1 MRPSAGH
8 VENEM
13 PPRSYANP
21 EAFRQA
27 LEQRVRSSAGGG
39 GMARFRQVL
48 VFDRFLARI
57 FEHFGERAI
66 VKGGVVLE
74 LRLERARTTRD
85 VDIRLSGPS
94 DNLLIDLQRAGRMD
108 LGDFLSFLVEPDRE
122 HPTIEEDGMIYDGLR
137 FRVQGQLAGK
147 VYAGSFGLDVGF
159 GDVLT
164 EPPETVDGTDFLAFA
179 GVERARHRIYP
190 RVVHIAEKLHAYTLP
205 RPTENS
211 RVKDLPDLALL
222 AQIGPLESTAVRKA
236 LQATFAFRKT
246 HALPTALP
254 SPPASWASRY
264 AKIAR
269 EDELIWR
276 SIDEL
281 VTVVRG
287 FIDPVLVGD
296 NGAWNPKSWTW
307 QDG

>member
-1 MRPSAGH
+1 
-8 VENEM
+8 M

-27 LEQRVRSSAGGG
+27 LEQRVRASAGGA

-48 VFDRFLARI
+48 VFDRFLARM
-57 FEHFGERAI
+57 FAHFGDRAI
-66 VKGGVVLE
+66 LKGGVVLE
-74 LRLERARTTRD
+74 LRLSRARATRD

-94 DNLLIDLQRAGRMD
+94 DDLLLDLQRVGRMD
-108 LGDFLSFLVEPDRE
+108 LGDFLSFVVEADRD
-122 HPTIEEDGMIYDGLR
+122 HPTIEGDGMIYDGLR

-222 AQIGPLESTAVRKA
+222 AQVGSLESTAVRKA
-236 LQATFAFRKT
+236 LEATFAFRKT
-246 HALPTALP
+246 HALPAALP

-269 EDELIWR
+269 DDELTWR
-276 SIDEL
+276 GLDQLIA
-281 VTVVRG
+281 VVRG
-287 FIDPVLVGD
+287 FVDPVLAGESGTWD
-296 NGAWNPKSWTW
+296 PTSWAWHPVRRAT
-307 QDG
+307 